1 MTGGT
6 GANGGATAR
15 PVLVGLTGGIASGKS
30 TIARMLAELGAEVVD
45 ADALAR
51 EVLEPGTPGLA
62 AVVDRFG
69 TGVLA
74 ADGALDRAALAGVVF
89 SDGAA
94 RRDLE
99 GIVHPAVGARFAA
112 VVAAASPTT
121 VLVHD
126 VPLLVENGLA
136 SRYDLVVVA
145 DAPAAVRLE
154 RAVARGLSRE
164 QAAARIAAQASDA
177 ARRAVADVLLA
188 TDVDVA
194 TTRKAVA
201 ELWRERVQPL
211 VADRTP

>member
-1 MTGGT
+1 M
-6 GANGGATAR
+6 
-15 PVLVGLTGGIASGKS
+15 LVGLTGGIASGKS
-30 TIARMLAELGAEVVD
+30 TLARMLAELGAQVVD

-69 TGVLA
+69 TGVLDA
-74 ADGALDRAALAGVVF
+74 AGSLDRAALAGVVF
-89 SDGAA
+89 SDEAA

-112 VVAAASPTT
+112 VVAAAATGT

-136 SRYDLVVVA
+136 PRYDLVVVA
-145 DAPAAVRLE
+145 DAPADVRLE

-177 ARRAVADVLLA
+177 DRRAVADVLVD
-188 TDVDVA
+188 TDVDVV
-194 TTRKAVA
+194 TTRDAVA
-201 ELWRERVQPL
+201 ELWRTHVLPL
-211 VADRTP
+211 VADRGR

>member
-1 MTGGT
+1 MTGRAT
-6 GANGGATAR
+6 GAG

-30 TIARMLAELGAEVVD
+30 TLARMLAELGAQVVD

-51 EVLEPGTPGLA
+51 EVLEPGTPGLT

-69 TGVLA
+69 PGVLD
-74 ADGALDRAALAGVVF
+74 ADGSLDRAALAGVVF
-89 SDGAA
+89 SDEAA

-112 VVAAASPTT
+112 VVAAAATGT

-136 SRYDLVVVA
+136 PRYDIVVVA
-145 DAPAAVRLE
+145 DAPADVRLE
-154 RAVARGLSRE
+154 RAVARGLSRD

-177 ARRAVADVLLA
+177 DRRAVADVLVD
-188 TDVDVA
+188 TDVDVV
-194 TTRKAVA
+194 TTRDAVA
-201 ELWRERVQPL
+201 ELWRTHVLPL
-211 VADRTP
+211 VADRAR

>member
-1 MTGGT
+1 MSALP
-6 GANGGATAR
+6 GATGGATAG

-30 TIARMLAELGAEVVD
+30 TIARMLAELGAQVVD

-51 EVLEPGTPGLA
+51 EVLETGTPGLA

-69 TGVLA
+69 SGVLGP
-74 ADGALDRAALAGVVF
+74 DGSLDRAALAGVVF
-89 SDGAA
+89 SDEAA

-112 VVAAASPTT
+112 VVAAAAAGT

-136 SRYDLVVVA
+136 PRYDLVVVA
-145 DAPAAVRLE
+145 DAPADVRLE

-177 ARRAVADVLLA
+177 DRRAVADVLVD
-188 TDVDVA
+188 TDVDVDA
-194 TTRKAVA
+194 TRAAVA
-201 ELWRERVQPL
+201 ELWREHVQPL
-211 VADRTP
+211 LADRTR

>member
-1 MTGGT
+1 MT
-6 GANGGATAR
+6 AAAVDGATAG

-30 TIARMLAELGAEVVD
+30 TVARMLAELGAQVVD

-69 TGVLA
+69 TGVLS

-89 SDGAA
+89 ADEAA

-99 GIVHPAVGARFAA
+99 AIVHPAVGERFAA
-112 VVAAASPTT
+112 VVAAAGAGS
-121 VLVHD
+121 VVVHD

-136 SRYDLVVVA
+136 PRYDLVVVA
-145 DAPAAVRLE
+145 DAPADVRLE

-177 ARRAVADVLLA
+177 DRRAVADVLVD

-194 TTRKAVA
+194 ATRDAVTA
-201 ELWRERVQPL
+201 LWRERVQRL
-211 VADRTP
+211 VASRTR